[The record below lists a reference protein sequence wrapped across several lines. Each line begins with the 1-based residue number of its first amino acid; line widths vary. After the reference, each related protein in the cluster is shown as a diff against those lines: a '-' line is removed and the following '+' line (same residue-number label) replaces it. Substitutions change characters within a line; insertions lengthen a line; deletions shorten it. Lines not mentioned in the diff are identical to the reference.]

1 MNDYLQ
7 DKYNIPAFQHR
18 LLQRLSIFS
27 FKMLNF
33 VSAPKILKEIIETK
47 FQELKSQETNNADPL
62 FVPENIRSLRNR
74 NVIIYSQ
81 DAQSKFLIN
90 TFSYFSQ
97 TFLKCFKLDIFNLN
111 YNQFFKE
118 VATNIN
124 NICTSLINH
133 FAKFNLVLKCFY
145 LVKDKNLQ
153 TL

>member
-1 MNDYLQ
+1 MKNTVE
-7 DKYNIPAFQHR
+7 KIIKR
-18 LLQRLSIFS
+18 SI
-27 FKMLNF
+27 KICKNW
-33 VSAPKILKEIIETK
+33 KILTRNKNFTAGQK
-47 FQELKSQETNNADPL
+47 MGANALL
-62 FVPENIRSLRNR
+62 F
-74 NVIIYSQ
+74 
-81 DAQSKFLIN
+81 FLIN
-90 TFSYFSQ
+90 TFYYFSQ

>member
-1 MNDYLQ
+1 MSY
-7 DKYNIPAFQHR
+7 YR
-18 LLQRLSIFS
+18 S
-27 FKMLNF
+27 
-33 VSAPKILKEIIETK
+33 
-47 FQELKSQETNNADPL
+47 L
-62 FVPENIRSLRNR
+62 FVPENMRSLRNR